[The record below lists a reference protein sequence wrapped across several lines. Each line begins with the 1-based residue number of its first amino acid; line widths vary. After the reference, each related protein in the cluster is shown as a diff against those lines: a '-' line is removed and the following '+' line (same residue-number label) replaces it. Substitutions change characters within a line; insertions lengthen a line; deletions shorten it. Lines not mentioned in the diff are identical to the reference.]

1 MRQASR
7 LRRRLKRHAIQHAD
21 ANKKGTAL
29 AVTSARYATAR
40 AAWGMMH
47 ASARTPEPRRA
58 AEDFPEIAAP
68 MARIVSHFR
77 QILIWPLQLT
87 PIREGAQIQEPWEI
101 LQQPGIDH
109 PWRELRDEF
118 SCDPAQFAE
127 RHYSEFIT
135 FLPYAR
141 KFLYGEGKGRGAPA
155 GAESPIRVYRRN
167 DIAKVR
173 MTLSNDAPPVTFNV
187 AHVDL
192 NFFYDLDVLIP
203 VVEIFAHD
211 LPLATVQEAMYRF
224 GRAYPT
230 YWDEGG
236 GGHCVARAEW
246 LDAAG
251 EVLAA
256 SDYEER
262 AKYLEFVGRYRA
274 PRFASHWTWLLR
286 PLVPDHSGEKG
297 LIRYRQVEYSRMP
310 LLVYLAMDDARSLT
324 RADFVRLGLV
334 TGAGAPEALPYSAR
348 YVENFESRYCYD
360 QFWNDERTGR
370 PGTRFMSCGHAFAM
384 IGDADDPFL
393 VDREAG
399 LLGQFRHQYFLL
411 FLIPHIHKATLL
423 MLSDRMVDAL
433 NRLDIHDA
441 DSVRRF
447 KRTIRQLLEIFLRFT
462 HRYWFHEVS
471 DQPQAKELYRMTSE
485 YLGTDRLYEE
495 IRNEIED
502 MSEYLE
508 SDTLRRQANTV
519 VRLTVVTAF
528 GLVGT
533 VATGFLGMNLFALAE
548 LPFWEKFVWF
558 FVVLIPTTALTFY
571 TIVKS
576 KRLSDFLEALSDER
590 MSAANKFQALL
601 DVWRRS

>member
-1 MRQASR
+1 MPR
-7 LRRRLKRHAIQHAD
+7 LVR
-21 ANKKGTAL
+21 
-29 AVTSARYATAR
+29 
-40 AAWGMMH
+40 
-47 ASARTPEPRRA
+47 
-58 AEDFPEIAAP
+58 
-68 MARIVSHFR
+68 HFR
-77 QILIWPLQLT
+77 QILIWPLQIA
-87 PIREGAQIQEPWEI
+87 PIRVESQIQEPWEI
-101 LQQPGIDH
+101 LQQPGADH

-118 SCDPAQFAE
+118 SCDPAQFAH

-141 KFLYGEGKGRGAPA
+141 KFLYGEGKGRGGA
-155 GAESPIRVYRRN
+155 GTESPIRVFRRS
-167 DIAKVR
+167 DIASVR
-173 MTLSNDAPPVTFNV
+173 ITLSPGTPPVTLGV

-192 NFFYDLDVLIP
+192 NFFYDLDVVIP
-203 VVEIFAHD
+203 VVELYGND
-211 LPLATVQEAMYRF
+211 LPLATVQEAIYRF

-230 YWDEGG
+230 YWDERG
-236 GGHCVARAEW
+236 GGHCVAQAEW

-251 EVLAA
+251 RVLAA
-256 SDYEER
+256 SDYEDQP
-262 AKYLEFVGRYRA
+262 AFLEFVARHRA
-274 PRFASHWTWLLR
+274 PRFAAHWTWLLR
-286 PLVPDHSGEKG
+286 PLVPDHSRETG
-297 LIRYRQVEYSRMP
+297 LLRYRQVEYSRMP
-310 LLVYLAMDDARSLT
+310 LLVYAAMEDARALT

-334 TGAGAPEALPYSAR
+334 TGAGDADSLPYAAH
-348 YVENFESRYCYD
+348 YLQNFESRYCYD
-360 QFWNDERTGR
+360 QFWNVDRAGS

-384 IGDADDPFL
+384 VGDAADPFF
-393 VDREAG
+393 VDREGG

-433 NRLDIHDA
+433 NRLDISDA
-441 DSVRRF
+441 ESVKRF

-485 YLGTDRLYEE
+485 YLGTDRLYDE

-502 MSEYLE
+502 MSSYLE

-528 GLVGT
+528 GLIGT
-533 VATGFLGMNLFALAE
+533 VATGFLGMNLFSLSDIPPLEKLGWFVAVVAPVAL
-548 LPFWEKFVWF
+548 
-558 FVVLIPTTALTFY
+558 LTFY

-590 MSAANKFQALL
+590 LPASSKLQSLL
-601 DVWRRS
+601 DVWRKA